1 MSTLTSASYLWARR
15 PVTDSMMPEGVE
27 HIPEART
34 FREIGDVTDSMMP
47 EGVEHL
53 QRPPPW

>member
-1 MSTLTSASYLWARR
+1 
-15 PVTDSMMPEGVE
+15 MMPEGVE